1 MELVKVVGANLRAAR
16 LLRGLSLSETAR
28 RAGIGKGTLSELE
41 AGRRNP
47 TLETLYALA
56 TVLDAPLGR
65 LLVAESGGSAEE
77 AVVVNRAS
85 GSDLSGQTVDVQLMD
100 RVFSGGQQLEVYRL
114 HVRAGARYVSSAHR
128 PRVIEQLLVHSGT
141 LVVGPESA
149 PETLG
154 PGDYIRFDGG
164 VDHVYQALEDDA
176 CATLVM
182 RYVDPA

>member
-16 LLRGLSLSETAR
+16 AERGLSLSETAR
-28 RAGIGKGTLSELE
+28 RAEIGKGTLSELE

-56 TVLDAPLGR
+56 TVLDVPLGQ
-65 LLVAESGGSAEE
+65 LLVAESEPGSES

-85 GSDLSGQTVDVQLMD
+85 GADLSGQVVDVQLMD
-100 RVFSGGQQLEVYRL
+100 RVVAGGQRLEVYRL
-114 HVRAGARYVSSAHR
+114 HARAGARYVSAGHR
-128 PRVIEQLLVHSGT
+128 PRVVEQLLVHSGI
-141 LVVGPESA
+141 LVTGPESA

-164 VDHVYQALEDDA
+164 VDHVYQALEEDVS
-176 CATLVM
+176 ATLVM
-182 RYVDPA
+182 RYADPA